1 MKHTCKKSTTAQ
13 KKAHLFKKYY
23 GPEGSTNVW
32 KILLH
37 KGKHTHVHARSAHCT
52 ATLAK
57 RTTAL
62 TFQIFILYIFMK
74 LNKML
79 YIVLTELSE
88 MTELQLFVMCVK
100 DYADTKR
107 TKADTGPP
115 TLYCG

>member
-1 MKHTCKKSTTAQ
+1 MSKKYYCTEESTLVQKVLRPRRKHKCLENTTAQ
-13 KKAHLFKKYY
+13 REAHTRACSY
-23 GPEGSTNVW
+23 
-32 KILLH
+32 
-37 KGKHTHVHARSAHCT
+37 SAHCT

-88 MTELQLFVMCVK
+88 MTELKLFVMCVK